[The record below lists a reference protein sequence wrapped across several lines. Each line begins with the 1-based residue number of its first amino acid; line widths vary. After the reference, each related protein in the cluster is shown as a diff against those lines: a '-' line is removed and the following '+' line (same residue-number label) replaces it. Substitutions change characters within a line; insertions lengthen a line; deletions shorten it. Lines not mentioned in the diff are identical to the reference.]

1 MKDELGRVPS
11 GLLHSREKFFDA
23 VKVGERS
30 WFPGSLT
37 ARRQTLGR
45 LQPVPEEREAR
56 RAYLGNTQRSRRL

>member
-30 WFPGSLT
+30 WFPGS
-37 ARRQTLGR
+37 
-45 LQPVPEEREAR
+45 
-56 RAYLGNTQRSRRL
+56 